1 MICVFMKKDVKSE
14 EEIVLNVDTKTDA
27 TCTLEDLKER
37 FVSQTYWKLSEAE
50 FFLKHLERF
59 KVITVDENTLDKTYD
74 FLKILTD
81 DAQESKYNRMAR
93 DFCYYFS
100 AFLSAYASIRD
111 VLKEEYEASG
121 FDKGKVEEIIR
132 ENSEMKLLRSLRNV
146 VVHQKLINVFPR
158 AHISLKQGEKGLGD
172 FSWYF
177 SEDIK
182 ALKVRGAKEKQIAN
196 IPDIDDIIKN
206 QDIITICSRCIK
218 EIKKCVLNCEKN
230 FSRARY

>member
-59 KVITVDENTLDKTYD
+59 KVSTVDENTLDKTYD

-121 FDKGKVEEIIR
+121 FDKGK
-132 ENSEMKLLRSLRNV
+132 
-146 VVHQKLINVFPR
+146 
-158 AHISLKQGEKGLGD
+158 GD

>member
-59 KVITVDENTLDKTYD
+59 KVSTVDENTLDKTYD

-100 AFLSAYASIRD
+100 AFLRAYASIRA
-111 VLKEEYEASG
+111 VSYTHL
-121 FDKGKVEEIIR
+121 
-132 ENSEMKLLRSLRNV
+132 
-146 VVHQKLINVFPR
+146 R
-158 AHISLKQGEKGLGD
+158 AHETRHDL
-172 FSWYF
+172 
-177 SEDIK
+177 
-182 ALKVRGAKEKQIAN
+182 V
-196 IPDIDDIIKN
+196 
-206 QDIITICSRCIK
+206 
-218 EIKKCVLNCEKN
+218 
-230 FSRARY
+230 